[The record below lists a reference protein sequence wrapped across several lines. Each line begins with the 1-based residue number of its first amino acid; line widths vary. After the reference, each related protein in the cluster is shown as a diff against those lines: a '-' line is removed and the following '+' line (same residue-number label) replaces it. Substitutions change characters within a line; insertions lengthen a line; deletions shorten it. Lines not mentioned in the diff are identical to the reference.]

1 MTYFNRSHPLQG
13 FTNTNPAGAAVIPL
27 NGTTF
32 TGSATAS
39 VSFIATAGVSSTRT
53 GSPTASVIFV
63 ATNTFTQLFT
73 SSVASAPLESVI
85 GGNLLGV
92 GQSIHRSSAGSW

>member
-1 MTYFNRSHPLQG
+1 MTYFNRAHPLQG

-27 NGTTF
+27 NGMTF
-32 TGSATAS
+32 TGSVTAS
-39 VSFIATAGVSSTRT
+39 VSFIATATVSSTRT
-53 GSPTASVIFV
+53 ASVTTSVIFV

-73 SSVASAPLESVI
+73 SSVGSPPLESVI
-85 GGNLLGV
+85 GGNALGI